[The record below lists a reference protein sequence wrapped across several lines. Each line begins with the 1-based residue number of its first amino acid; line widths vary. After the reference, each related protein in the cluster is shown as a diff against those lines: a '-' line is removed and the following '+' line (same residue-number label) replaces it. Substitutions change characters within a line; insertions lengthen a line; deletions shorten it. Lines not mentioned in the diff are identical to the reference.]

1 MMSKT
6 VVGALCA
13 LAMAAGTIGPTVP
26 AAEARVRIYMGQPP
40 YPSPCWH
47 WSSYRQ
53 KWVWACQVYPQYQPY
68 PLYQPFPFFFGFGF
82 GDGDH
87 HRRHHHNY

>member
-47 WSSYRQ
+47 WSNYQ
-53 KWVWACQVYPQYQPY
+53 HKWVWACQVYPQYPQ
-68 PLYQPFPFFFGFGF
+68 YQPFPFFFGFGF
-82 GDGDH
+82 GGGDH
-87 HRRHHHNY
+87 HRHHHNY